1 MSNASERA
9 RILLFQCEMER
20 GGSPLVRIPPR
31 GRGFFKTSG
40 STDPM
45 WSLEEHGVE
54 ASIAITWDQQ
64 KAMNVAGPFF
74 YAVACYLTGIVDA
87 EAKNQLQR
95 GVAWNEAVEI

>member
-1 MSNASERA
+1 
-9 RILLFQCEMER
+9 
-20 GGSPLVRIPPR
+20 VRIPPR

-74 YAVACYLTGIVDA
+74 YAVACYLTSIVDA
-87 EAKNQLQR
+87 E
-95 GVAWNEAVEI
+95 VAGSSLDTCESGLVRRALSLGA